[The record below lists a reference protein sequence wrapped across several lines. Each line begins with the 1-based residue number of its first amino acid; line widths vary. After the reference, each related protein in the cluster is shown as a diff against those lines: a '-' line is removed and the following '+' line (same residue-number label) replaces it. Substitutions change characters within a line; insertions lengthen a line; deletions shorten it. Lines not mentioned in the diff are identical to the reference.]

1 MVTQGGQVLRMPGQ
15 PMPQPAYQMQMQN
28 LQPGQP
34 MMVPQMAGQ
43 PIVTV
48 NAVPMPNQQNLA
60 INQSAQMPGPD
71 AESNKGGVETIEMSR

>member
-1 MVTQGGQVLRMPGQ
+1 MV
-15 PMPQPAYQMQMQN
+15 PQM
-28 LQPGQP
+28 PGQP

>member
-1 MVTQGGQVLRMPGQ
+1 MMVPQMPGQ
-15 PMPQPAYQMQMQN
+15 PMMVPQM
-28 LQPGQP
+28 PGQP